1 MSVAGHADASSKRA
15 TVIGTGLIG
24 GSIGLALRA
33 RGWHVTGTDLDAS
46 VVDEG
51 IALGA
56 FDAAGFDPTAALVVV
71 ATPVGA
77 IPGVAQHA
85 LRMSP
90 NAFVTDVGGVKGSIL
105 AQVSDSRFI
114 GGHPMAGSEQLG
126 LEGATGALFEG
137 AAWVLTPAAQT
148 GDATYEFVRDVVISL
163 GADVLTLDAA
173 QHDAL
178 VAVVSHVPHLTAAA
192 LVAVAAERAEEHRAL
207 LMLAAGG
214 FRDMTRVAAGSP
226 DIWPDVCTQNRD
238 AIVSTLD
245 RLIRELERFRSLV
258 EGRERTALL
267 QALTRSQRV
276 RRNLPSRDREAVE
289 VVEVRV
295 PIANRPGE
303 IAAVAVLATDN
314 GINLRSLQTIDAAE
328 SAGGVLSIQI
338 ASSDTEQFRAALVA
352 HGYAPVVLDAA
363 PDGAGG

>member
-1 MSVAGHADASSKRA
+1 MSVAVHSDGAPKRA

-24 GSIGLALRA
+24 ASIGLALRA

-56 FDAAGFDPTAALVVV
+56 FDSAGFDSSAAFVVV
-71 ATPVGA
+71 STPVGA
-77 IPGVAQHA
+77 IPDAARQA
-85 LRMSP
+85 LRACP

-105 AQVSDSRFI
+105 AQVPDPRFI

-137 AAWVLTPAAQT
+137 AAWVLTPGELT
-148 GDATYEFVRDVVISL
+148 DDATYEFVRDVVISL

-207 LMLAAGG
+207 LRLAAGG

-226 DIWPDVCTQNRD
+226 EIWPDVCTQNRD

-258 EGRERTALL
+258 EDQDRTALL
-267 QALTRSQRV
+267 QALTQSQRV

-289 VVEVRV
+289 LVEVRV
-295 PIANRPGE
+295 PIADRPGE
-303 IAAVAVLATDN
+303 IAAVAVLATDG
-314 GINLRSLQTIDAAE
+314 GINLWSLQTIDAAE
-328 SAGGVLSIQI
+328 AAGGVLSIQI
-338 ASSDTEQFRAALVA
+338 ASTDTERFRAALLA
-352 HGYAPVVLDAA
+352 HGYAPVVLDPG
-363 PDGAGG
+363 PDGAAG